1 MKIDFKS
8 ILIIFL
14 VALLG
19 GYLGNMG
26 AAELNQN
33 KENPVISNNNT
44 SYTTKES
51 SNVKDAI
58 SIAYDTV
65 VEIETTIKS
74 TDYFGRESESTA
86 LGSGVIIS
94 ADGYI
99 VTNNHVISGASDIK
113 VKLNGKEYESKL
125 IGTDSKTDIALIKID
140 ETDLTYAIIANSDAV
155 EVGDSAI
162 AIGNPLGY
170 GITVTSGIISALHK
184 EITINN
190 KTMNL
195 FQTDAAI
202 NSGNSGGGL
211 FNINGELIGIVNAK
225 TSSSILNSTTI
236 EGLGYAIPS
245 NTVNSIVESLLKDGY
260 VKDRPTI
267 GITVTELT
275 QDMNGLEKGLY
286 ITEVLENSAA
296 SKAGLIQ
303 YDRIIGFND
312 QDITS
317 YNDLSNALKKC
328 EVGDTVALKIICK
341 HHSSGK
347 HPAISKTTLVITMRV
362 LFYIISILLRPS
374 FLALY
379 KALSLNSYN

>member
-190 KTMNL
+190 ETMDL

-275 QDMNGLEKGLY
+275 QDMNGFEKGLY

-328 EVGDTVALKIICK
+328 EVGDTVTLKIIRNNK
-341 HHSSGK
+341 EMSVN
-347 HPAISKTTLVITMRV
+347 ITLQENIQQ
-362 LFYIISILLRPS
+362 
-374 FLALY
+374 
-379 KALSLNSYN
+379 